1 MLGVELTSLLFL
13 LIELYRY
20 GYRDSGSALVAFRFM
35 KMVVGL
41 VIVNGV
47 YFPPSQSFL
56 KSFMD
61 FSPYIDWDHMIAESK
76 VYLVVSVL
84 SVVDLTFVVFLPWK
98 NSRFATLSKGF
109 PNLVLF
115 RLVQGSLLMTAL
127 VSFLIQLTYL
137 STTEFILQRDLTF
150 IVNIVLLSI
159 KLSLITMEFFYK
171 NHVLGVTP
179 TVLDNNNNGK
189 DANDA
194 HDVESGKEEHQIE
207 YTLNPLMA
215 NGRKPDDE
223 ESKPLLEKSVKH
235 IQAKVGD
242 LEIEMST
249 VRTETNS
256 KVNEVETKV
265 SGVETK
271 VNEVET
277 KMSLL
282 EQENSALK
290 LRINSME
297 MKLP

>member
-194 HDVESGKEEHQIE
+194 HDVESGKEERQIE
-207 YTLNPLMA
+207 YTLNPLIA
-215 NGRKPDDE
+215 NGRKPVDE
-223 ESKPLLEKSVKH
+223 ESKPLLEKSVEH
-235 IQAKVGD
+235 IQAKVDD

-249 VRTETNS
+249 ARTDTDS
-256 KVNEVETKV
+256 KVTEVESKV

-271 VNEVET
+271 I
-277 KMSLL
+277 SLL

-290 LRINSME
+290 FRLNSIE
-297 MKLP
+297 MKLS

>member
-1 MLGVELTSLLFL
+1 
-13 LIELYRY
+13 
-20 GYRDSGSALVAFRFM
+20 
-35 KMVVGL
+35 
-41 VIVNGV
+41 
-47 YFPPSQSFL
+47 
-56 KSFMD
+56 MD

-76 VYLVVSVL
+76 VYLIVSVL

-137 STTEFILQRDLTF
+137 STSEFVLQRDLTF
-150 IVNIVLLSI
+150 IVNIVLVSI
-159 KLSLITMEFFYK
+159 KLVLITMEFFYK

-179 TVLDNNNNGK
+179 TVLDNKNNGK
-189 DANDA
+189 EANDA
-194 HDVESGKEEHQIE
+194 NDVESGNEEKQIV

-223 ESKPLLEKSVKH
+223 ESKPLLEMSVKH
-235 IQAKVGD
+235 IQAKVDD
-242 LEIEMST
+242 LEMEMST
-249 VRTETNS
+249 ARTETDS
-256 KVNEVETKV
+256 KVNEVDTKVSGVETKV

-271 VNEVET
+271 I
-277 KMSLL
+277 SLL

-290 LRINSME
+290 LRLNSIE
-297 MKLP
+297 MKLS